1 MIITKDN
8 MKDKN
13 MSSPERW
20 ISSALGSLLLVRALT
35 RKKGKLLFPVLMAVG
50 GAELIRWG
58 ISGKGLIHNAFG
70 INTAVKGKG
79 PMASVK
85 HGGGIKHIKNITIDQ
100 TPEEVFRFWRNFE
113 NLPRFMEHLKE
124 VKITGANTSHWIV
137 KGPAG
142 TTVEWDAVIHNEI
155 PNKLIAWR
163 SVESSDVNNAGS
175 VEFNP
180 VREGQATELKI
191 EISYEPPAGKIGATV
206 AKLFGEEPGQQLEDD
221 LRHLKHLLETRL
233 TSKNEPAIRH

>member
-1 MIITKDN
+1 MTITIDNIKDR
-8 MKDKN
+8 N
-13 MSSPERW
+13 MSTPERW
-20 ISSALGSLLLVRALT
+20 ISSALGSLLLLRALT
-35 RKKGKLLFPVLMAVG
+35 GKKGKPLLPALMAVG

-58 ISGKGLIHNAFG
+58 ISGKSLIHNAFG
-70 INTAVKGKG
+70 INTAVRGKG

-85 HGGGIKHIKNITIDQ
+85 HGEGIKHIKNIIINQ
-100 TPEEVFRFWRNFE
+100 PPEEVFRFWRNFE

-155 PNKLIAWR
+155 PNRLIAWR
-163 SVESSDVNNAGS
+163 SVENSNVNNAGS

-180 VREGQATELKI
+180 ARGGQATELKI
-191 EISYEPPAGKIGATV
+191 EISYEPPVGKIGTTV
-206 AKLFGEEPGQQLEDD
+206 AKLFGEEPGQQLDDD
-221 LRHLKHLLETRL
+221 LRHLKHLLEKRLAPETESITR
-233 TSKNEPAIRH
+233 H